1 MNRAHTNLPFSTPL
15 GVEQQAWRRRGGAE
29 LNQARTRRRALKAG
43 TTRHLHSSPY
53 KSHASIKG
61 SKVRRNNLRVTL
73 GLIYVR
79 CKEGYRVGRW
89 EKILNPQAEGGNSQE
104 QMTPLSRTS
113 PWRQEQDE
121 AGADVKT
128 ATAEGSEGARA
139 PRVAG
144 KTLRLGRGL
153 RKSEE
158 RGAVHSLSRINKPQI
173 SPPLRSNDI

>member
-1 MNRAHTNLPFSTPL
+1 M
-15 GVEQQAWRRRGGAE
+15 
-29 LNQARTRRRALKAG
+29 
-43 TTRHLHSSPY
+43 
-53 KSHASIKG
+53 
-61 SKVRRNNLRVTL
+61 
-73 GLIYVR
+73 
-79 CKEGYRVGRW
+79 GRW